1 MTTVKPLSLLL
12 ILVTLL
18 PAGRAQAQAKLARA
32 AVEESLQL
40 LLRKSTTEAA
50 EQLTRLGGETA
61 AREILEKASAEGGE
75 TLVRQV
81 TALGLEHG
89 PAALRVIKP
98 APAKIVGA
106 LESLST
112 EMRPVA
118 LRALEREP
126 AALTNLV
133 SRFGPE
139 ALEAAAKHPGVA
151 TTLGEKLGAEGLQT
165 ARTLTT
171 DQAITVARHADEI
184 AALAPAER
192 AGVLAKL
199 RSAPAAVVRLL
210 ENNPK
215 TLRTA
220 AGVALVL
227 GLKNEL
233 FNPATIDGKPAGL
246 LPRMWDTTA
255 GLARQPIGYAA
266 TILLGLLS
274 FWALVKG
281 RNVWKRRHPAA

>member
-1 MTTVKPLSLLL
+1 MSLVLL
-12 ILVTLL
+12 ILLTV
-18 PAGRAQAQAKLARA
+18 PAAQTFAQAKLAKPII
-32 AVEESLQL
+32 EESLHL
-40 LLRKSTTEAA
+40 LLRKSSTEAA
-50 EQLTRLGGETA
+50 EQLARLGGETA

-75 TLVRQV
+75 ALVRRV

-89 PAALRVIKP
+89 PSALRVIKP

-106 LESLST
+106 LDALSA
-112 EMRPVA
+112 ELRPVA

-126 AALTNLV
+126 AALTTLIE
-133 SRFGPE
+133 RLGPE

-165 ARTLTT
+165 ARSLTT
-171 DQAITVARHADEI
+171 DQAIIVARHADEI
-184 AALAPAER
+184 AALPAAQR

-199 RSAPAAVVRLL
+199 QSAPAAVVKIL

-220 AGVALVL
+220 AGVALIL

-233 FNPATIDGKPAGL
+233 FNPTPTIDGKPAGL
-246 LPRMWDTTA
+246 LPRIWDTTA
-255 GLARQPIGYAA
+255 TLAKQPAAYA
-266 TILLGLLS
+266 TTLLCALLT
-274 FWALVKG
+274 FWALVKA
-281 RNVWKRRHPAA
+281 RNIWKRRHAATA